1 MYPTTPEALGRTLA
15 VAAQEATGRHR
26 VLTQARYAIL
36 LEAGIRP
43 SIRAHLATAGARVNT
58 WFMNWMRTAGS
69 TNPEREGSL
78 ISNYWTG
85 IVLHQ
90 LAIPDPRFDPTEPL
104 IALVTSVVQS
114 ELPDHDT

>member
-1 MYPTTPEALGRTLA
+1 MHGLTHRA
-15 VAAQEATGRHR
+15 VDDAAHQATGRHR

-43 SIRAHLATAGARVNT
+43 SIRAHLATAGARVNA

-69 TNPEREGSL
+69 ANPEREGSL

-90 LAIPDPRFDPTEPL
+90 LAIPDPEFDPTQPL
-104 IALVTSVVQS
+104 ITLVTSVVQS
-114 ELPDHDT
+114 ALPDLVP